1 MALKLMFITNR
12 TDVAEIAESAGV
24 DRIFVD
30 LEYIGKALRQG
41 GMDTVQNRHTVE
53 DVKRIR
59 SAIKKA
65 ELLVRIN
72 PVHDKT
78 SEYCSTAEEAEA
90 VVNAGA
96 DVVML
101 PFFKTSQEVRVFID
115 AVGGR
120 AKTLL
125 LFETPESV
133 ENIDEILEIDGIDE
147 AYIGLN
153 DLSLGYGKKF
163 MFEVLSDG
171 TVERICLKFRQKG
184 LPFGFGGIA
193 ALGKGLLPA
202 EYVIR
207 EHYKFG
213 STCAILS
220 RSFCNVEKIGDIDS
234 VKEVFT
240 NGVREIRDFEKECQL
255 YADYFNKSEAELRR
269 RVEKIISGEQ

>member
-101 PFFKTSQEVRVFID
+101 PFFKTSQEVRAFID

-193 ALGKGLLPA
+193 ALGKGMLPA

-220 RSFCNVEKIGDIDS
+220 RSFCNVEKIGDIDA

-269 RVEKIISGEQ
+269 RVEKIISGDQ